1 MNCKGFI
8 FFSGCMAVLL
18 GGGCSHKKITET
30 VTERTKT
37 AVSFVTPEEQ
47 DFIDYIKLNG
57 NTQFQKKSVVR
68 ANITGYIMVLPWK
81 TGARISS
88 GKLFCTIRTKE
99 QDALKEIDNR
109 EPSLREFRA
118 PIKVYS
124 GASGIIT
131 SVNYTK
137 GDFVN
142 EGDVLANVTDPSSLV
157 LVVNVPYEYHLSVY
171 PGRSCLVEFPDGKV
185 IAAVIQDEVP
195 FVDSASQTQSYL
207 IRFPGNSKL
216 PENMNLT
223 VRIPLNQK
231 PHAMALPMEAVQSNE
246 TQDEFWVMKLANDS
260 LAVKIPVTVGLQN
273 ETLIEIKSG
282 VKYNDRIISKGA
294 YGLADS
300 SLVKVET
307 EKK

>member
-1 MNCKGFI
+1 MKCKCLI
-8 FFSGCMAVLL
+8 FYAGCLAVLIWSS
-18 GGGCSHKKITET
+18 CSHKEITET

-37 AVSFVTPEEQ
+37 AVSIVTPEGQ

-68 ANITGYIMVLPWK
+68 ANITGYIMQLMWK
-81 TGARISS
+81 TGSHISS
-88 GKLFCTIRTKE
+88 GNLFCTIRTKE

-109 EPSLREFRA
+109 EPSLRQFRA
-118 PIKVYS
+118 PIKVFS

-157 LVVNVPYEYHLSVY
+157 LIVNVPYEYHQSVY
-171 PGRSCLVEFPDGKV
+171 PGRSCLIEFPDGK
-185 IAAVIQDEVP
+185 IISAVIQAEIP

-231 PHAMALPMEAVQSNE
+231 PHAIALPMEAVQSNE
-246 TQDEFWVMKLANDS
+246 TQDEFWVMKLVDDS

-273 ETLIEIKSG
+273 ATLIEIKSG
-282 VKYNDRIISKGA
+282 INYNDKIISKGA

-300 SLVKVET
+300 SLVKVEI